1 MYKQSL
7 ILFGIVLPIIALAA
21 VIGGLYF
28 LKLQMTDSFAT
39 KTEQYKIYTQSQRGV
54 MEIEGKIA
62 RQRPHLARW
71 KEELSAETTSAVRTQ
86 LKAISE
92 KLPSKEFQETAFD
105 PLSGNSG
112 LGSATTQKSSQLRLG
127 FRGTYRTV
135 QQALME
141 LETRMPQ
148 LQLQEIKIDPSPQS
162 SLLNFQVTYT
172 AWEN

>member
-1 MYKQSL
+1 MYKQSI
-7 ILFGIVLPIIALAA
+7 ILFGIVLPLVGFAA

-28 LKLQMTDSFAT
+28 LKMEMTASYAT
-39 KTEQYKIYTQSQRGV
+39 KTEQYKVYSKSRTAA
-54 MEIEGKIA
+54 MEVEGKIA

-71 KEELSAETTSAVRTQ
+71 KSELSAETTSAVRTH

-92 KLPSKEFQETAFD
+92 NLPSKEFQETAFD
-105 PLSGNSG
+105 PLAGNTG
-112 LGSATTQKSSQLRLG
+112 LGSVTTQKSSQLRLG

-135 QQALME
+135 QRALME

-148 LQLQEIKIDPSPQS
+148 LQLQEIKMDPSPQS

>member
-1 MYKQSL
+1 MYKQS
-7 ILFGIVLPIIALAA
+7 IIIFGIVLPLLGLAV

-28 LKLQMTDSFAT
+28 LKMEMSASYAT
-39 KTEQYKIYTQSQRGV
+39 KTQQYKIYSQSMTGV
-54 MEIEGKIA
+54 MEIENKIA

-71 KEELSAETTSAVRTQ
+71 KSELGAETTSAVRTH

-92 KLPSKEFQETAFD
+92 HLPSKEFQETAFD

-112 LGSATTQKSSQLRLG
+112 FGSASAQKSSQLRLG
-127 FRGTYRTV
+127 FRGTFRTV
-135 QQALME
+135 QQALLE

-148 LQLQEIKIDPSPQS
+148 LLLQEIKIDPSSQS
-162 SLLNFQVTYT
+162 NLLNFQVTYT

>member
-1 MYKQSL
+1 MYKQSI
-7 ILFGIVLPIIALAA
+7 ILFGIVLPIVGFAV

-28 LKLQMTDSFAT
+28 LKMEMTSSYAV
-39 KTEQYKIYTQSQRGV
+39 KTEEYKIYSRSRIMA

-62 RQRPHLARW
+62 HRRPHLARW
-71 KEELSAETTSAVRTQ
+71 KEELSAETTSAVRTN

-92 KLPSKEFQETAFD
+92 QLPSKEFQETAFD
-105 PLSGNSG
+105 PLSGNTG
-112 LGSATTQKSSQLRLG
+112 LGSVTTQKSSQLRLG

-148 LQLQEIKIDPSPQS
+148 LQLQEIRIDPSSQS
-162 SLLNFQVTYT
+162 SQLNVQVTYT

>member
-1 MYKQSL
+1 MYKQSI
-7 ILFGIVLPIIALAA
+7 ILFGIALPLAGIAAL
-21 VIGGLYF
+21 IGGLYF
-28 LKLQMTDSFAT
+28 LKLEMTESFAV
-39 KTEQYKIYTQSQRGV
+39 KLKEHKIYSQSRNGV

-62 RQRPHLARW
+62 RQRPHLTRW
-71 KEELSAETTSAVRTQ
+71 KDELSAETTSAVRTH

-92 KLPSKEFQETAFD
+92 HLPSKEFQETGFD
-105 PLSGNSG
+105 PLTGNSG
-112 LGSATTQKSSQLRLG
+112 LGSATLQKSSQFRLG
-127 FRGTYRTV
+127 FRGTYRTI

-162 SLLNFQVTYT
+162 SLLNIQVTYT